1 MGSQIVV
8 QIIDIVVQALAIIS
22 SAAISI
28 YITNKQIRNQN
39 KETYR
44 PRLKVKSIINR
55 QHDSTRSEYM
65 SFSYYYKKT
74 NKNFNS
80 YITIILENIGNGLA
94 NDITFYDL
102 IHGERCAACQSIN
115 NEYNQQ
121 IFSTEEVP
129 KDKTLNIP
137 FWITLDYNTLL
148 KEDNEHNDFTLLICN
163 YKDLNCN
170 NYKLLIYYSAKDL
183 DKNAEDEHGEI
194 IENACKIH
202 FYYYQEGTNHFK
214 RMIEKYKSNYEKI
227 LTMIEKEDKYLK
239 R

>member
-102 IHGERCAACQSIN
+102 IMENDVQLAKVLIMNIIN
-115 NEYNQQ
+115 RFSLQKKFLRIRHL
-121 IFSTEEVP
+121 IF
-129 KDKTLNIP
+129 
-137 FWITLDYNTLL
+137 
-148 KEDNEHNDFTLLICN
+148 
-163 YKDLNCN
+163 
-170 NYKLLIYYSAKDL
+170 
-183 DKNAEDEHGEI
+183 
-194 IENACKIH
+194 H
-202 FYYYQEGTNHFK
+202 FG
-214 RMIEKYKSNYEKI
+214 
-227 LTMIEKEDKYLK
+227 
-239 R
+239 